1 MAVGVLM
8 PKAGITVEQCV
19 ITRWEKQ
26 VGDTV
31 AEGDVLFSYETDK
44 AAFECESTASGV
56 ILAIFYA
63 EGEEVPVLVNV
74 CAVGQPGEDF
84 SSLAPA
90 AGQTAGAASPAAA
103 PAQIQAAPEEV
114 PGSVYAPAQ
123 ADGILRS
130 SPRARNLAEKAGVNP
145 AQAIPSGPDGRVIER
160 DIAALINA
168 QEAPGDL
175 AVPQAPAVLTA
186 PNGEKIGFAD
196 TVFGNLRKA
205 VAAAMTASISNSAQL
220 THHHSFDATELLALR
235 ARFKAGGDEALEGV
249 TINDIIL
256 FAVSR
261 VLERHSDF
269 NAYMLDAGTI
279 RHFDHVHLGVA
290 TDTPRGLMVPTVFFA
305 DTLNVRE
312 ISAEVKRL
320 AALAK
325 QGTINPDYLKG
336 GSFTVSN
343 LGAYGVEMFTPIINP
358 PQTAILGVCSIVTR
372 LKGEKEQYKPYPAMG
387 LSITYD
393 HRATDGAAEA
403 RFAADLCGML
413 ENISQ
418 HISV

>member
-1 MAVGVLM
+1 M

-44 AAFECESTASGV
+44 AAFECESTAAGV
-56 ILAIFYA
+56 LLAIFYA

-74 CAVGQPGEDF
+74 CAVGRPGEDY
-84 SSLAPA
+84 SSLAPD
-90 AGQTAGAASPAAA
+90 AGQTPAASSPTAAQAQPQVAPEAKGGAYAAA
-103 PAQIQAAPEEV
+103 QT
-114 PGSVYAPAQ
+114 
-123 ADGILRS
+123 DGELRI

-145 AQAIPSGPDGRVIER
+145 ALAGASGPGGRVIER
-160 DIAALINA
+160 DIAALISA
-168 QEAPGDL
+168 QDIPADFS
-175 AVPQAPAVLTA
+175 ATAAPAVLTA
-186 PNGEKIGFAD
+186 PGGEKIGYAD

-205 VAAAMTASISNSAQL
+205 VAAAMTASLSNSAQL
-220 THHHSFDATELLALR
+220 THHHSFDATQLLELR
-235 ARFKAGGDEALEGV
+235 SRFKASGDAALEGV

-261 VLERHSDF
+261 VLKQHPDF
-269 NAYMLDAGTI
+269 NAHMLDAGTI

-305 DTLNVRE
+305 DTLSAQE

-320 AALAK
+320 AGLAK
-325 QGTINPDYLKG
+325 QGTVNPDYLKG

-358 PQTAILGVCSIVTR
+358 PQMAILGVCSLITR
-372 LKGEKEQYKPYPAMG
+372 LKGEKEGYKPYSAMG

-403 RFAADLCGML
+403 RFAADLCAML

-418 HISV
+418 HISD

>member
-1 MAVGVLM
+1 MMAVGVLM

-56 ILAIFYA
+56 ILAVFYA

-74 CAVGQPGEDF
+74 CAVGQPGDDY

-90 AGQTAGAASPAAA
+90 AGQTGEEPSPAA
-103 PAQIQAAPEEV
+103 V
-114 PGSVYAPAQ
+114 PLQAQ
-123 ADGILRS
+123 AVPEVTGGAYVSAQTDGELRI

-145 AQAIPSGPDGRVIER
+145 LLAIPSGPDGRVIER

-168 QEAPGDL
+168 QDIQGGLPAP
-175 AVPQAPAVLTA
+175 VAPAALTA
-186 PNGEKIGFAD
+186 PNGEKIGFTD

-220 THHHSFDATELLALR
+220 THHHSFDATDLLALR

-261 VLERHSDF
+261 VLERHPDF
-269 NAYMLDAGTI
+269 NAHMLDAGTI

-290 TDTPRGLMVPTVFFA
+290 TDTPRGLMVPTIFFA
-305 DTLNVRE
+305 DTLDVRE

-320 AALAK
+320 AANAK
-325 QGTINPDYLKG
+325 QGAVNPDYLKG

-372 LKGEKEQYKPYPAMG
+372 LKGEKEQYRPYPAMG
-387 LSITYD
+387 LSVTYD